1 MLLPHEVVDSFIRE
15 GELRRMVGDGVP
27 QLIPPVCNTKHAV
40 VTSQVTN

>member
-27 QLIPPVCNTKHAV
+27 QLTPPVCNTKHAV
-40 VTSQVTN
+40 VASQITS